1 MNEIKKHLQE
11 RLLFFDGAMGTSIQK
26 YDLTDD
32 DFWGKNGCN
41 ELLVLSRPEIIKN
54 IHASY
59 FDAGCNVVETDTF
72 GATSLVLGEYD
83 EQHRVYEINK
93 TATALAK
100 EVALSY
106 QSAGIPRYVAGSMGP
121 GTKLPSLLHISYQEL
136 RNNYTEQA
144 LGMIDGGADLL
155 IIETCQDLLQIKA
168 ALGGVWDAFVL
179 RKKQLPIMVS
189 VTMETTGTMLM
200 GSDMSAAITTLQ
212 QFDLLSLGLNCA
224 TGPQEMSEH
233 IRTLSHQCT
242 CEVSC
247 IPNAGLPENVGG
259 HAHYHLSPE
268 DMVKH
273 LTPFVKNLGVSIVGG
288 CCGTTPAHI
297 KALVDNF
304 GGLTPSTRNID
315 FVPSVS
321 SLYQS
326 VTTTMSPAPLIVGER
341 TNANGSKKFKD
352 MLQAEDWEGMVE
364 LAKEQVR
371 EGAHVLDVC
380 VAYVGRDE
388 VKDMCT
394 YIERLNTAIT
404 IPIMI
409 DSTEVNVIEAA
420 LERIAG
426 KSIVNSVNFE
436 DGEERTHKVF
446 ELCKR
451 FGAAVVALT
460 IDEDGMAKTAAKKF
474 EIAKRLYDMWV
485 HEYGMR
491 PEDIFF
497 DTLTFTLGSG
507 DEEFRKAGIE
517 TREAIRLIKEKLPGA
532 KTLLGL
538 SNISFGLHP
547 SIRPAL
553 NSVFLHDC
561 IAVGL
566 DAAIMNASK
575 IQPLNKLDP
584 KLRQLCVELIYDER
598 TWEDVSTS

>member
-1 MNEIKKHLQE
+1 MNPIQKRIQE
-11 RLLFFDGAMGTSIQK
+11 QILFFDGAMGTSIQK
-26 YDLTDD
+26 KDLSDD
-32 DFWGKNGCN
+32 DFWGKAGCN
-41 ELLVLSRPEIIKN
+41 ELLVLSRPDVIQEV
-54 IHASY
+54 HDSY
-59 FDAGCNVVETDTF
+59 LKAGCNVIETDTF
-72 GATSLVLGEYD
+72 GATRLVLGEYD
-83 EQHRVYEINK
+83 EQERTYEINK
-93 TATALAK
+93 KAVEIAK

-106 QSAGIPRYVAGSMGP
+106 SDNSIPRYVAGSIGP
-121 GTKLPSLLHISYQEL
+121 GTKLPSLLHISYKEL
-136 RNNYTEQA
+136 KSNYYEQVC
-144 LGMIDGGADLL
+144 GMLDGGADIL

-168 ALGGVWDAFVL
+168 ALGGAWQAFVEK
-179 RKKQLPIMVS
+179 RKSVPIMVS

-200 GSDMSAAITTLQ
+200 GSDMQSVITTLSP
-212 QFDLLSLGLNCA
+212 FDIVSLGLNCA

-233 IRTLSHQCT
+233 IRTLSKNSPYPI
-242 CEVSC
+242 SC

-259 HAHYHLSPE
+259 HAHYHLSAS

-273 LTPFVKNLGVSIVGG
+273 LTPFIKELGVSIVGG
-288 CCGTTPAHI
+288 CCGTTPEHI
-297 KALVDNF
+297 QALVQNF
-304 GGLTPSTRNID
+304 SGLAPAHRNID
-315 FVPSVS
+315 FIPSVS

-326 VTTTMSPAPLIVGER
+326 VPTTLDPRPLIVGER
-341 TNANGSKKFKD
+341 TNANGSKKFREL
-352 MLQAEDWEGMVE
+352 LQAEDWEGMVE

-388 VKDMCT
+388 VKDMCE

-426 KSIVNSVNFE
+426 KAIVNSVNFE
-436 DGEERTHKVF
+436 DGEKRTRKVF
-446 ELCKR
+446 ELCKQ

-460 IDEDGMAKTAAKKF
+460 IDEEGMAKTAQKKF
-474 EIAKRLYDMWV
+474 DIAKRIYNMWV
-485 HEYGMR
+485 NEYKMP

-517 TREAIRLIKEKLPGA
+517 TKEAIRLIKENLPGA

-538 SNISFGLHP
+538 SNISFGLHA

-553 NSVFLHDC
+553 NSVFLHEC
-561 IAVGL
+561 IEAGL

-575 IQPLNKLDP
+575 IQPLNKIDP
-584 KLRQLCVELIYDER
+584 KLRQLCMDLIYDNR
-598 TWEDVSTS
+598 IWEEVQK